1 MGTRGGRAGPDAVV
15 KSSGSDGF
23 VATVG
28 LVGGGRTRDMF
39 AAERRQAILDLV
51 HSRGA
56 VSLHDLAVAVHSS
69 EVTVRRD
76 IQALESSGL
85 VDRRRGGAALPGGLS
100 HEQSYRQKSLVA
112 ASEKAGIAEAA
123 AMLVEEGDAIVIG
136 AGTTTEEFARR
147 LVRMKDL
154 TVVTNS
160 LPVAQVLART
170 AAEVV
175 MTGGSLRGSTYSLVG
190 GAAEHSFAQ
199 VRVRRAFLSGN
210 GLTVERGLSTPN
222 MHVAG
227 VDQAIAAAAGEV
239 VVLADHTKLGV
250 DTMFQTVPTSRI
262 AHLVTDGGGQP
273 DLLAAIGAAGVHVHT
288 APVASS
294 GEVAARS

>member
-1 MGTRGGRAGPDAVV
+1 
-15 KSSGSDGF
+15 
-23 VATVG
+23 
-28 LVGGGRTRDMF
+28 MF

-288 APVASS
+288 APIASS

>member
-1 MGTRGGRAGPDAVV
+1 
-15 KSSGSDGF
+15 
-23 VATVG
+23 
-28 LVGGGRTRDMF
+28 MF

-51 HSRGA
+51 HSRGV
-56 VSLHDLAVAVHSS
+56 VSLRDLAVAVQSS

-76 IQALESSGL
+76 IQALESDGL
-85 VDRRRGGAALPGGLS
+85 VDRRRGGAALRGGLS

-112 ASEKAGIAEAA
+112 AAEKAGIADVAA
-123 AMLVEEGDAIVIG
+123 TLVEEGDAIVIG

-160 LPVAQVLART
+160 LLVAQVLART
-170 AAEVV
+170 AVEVV
-175 MTGGSLRGSTYSLVG
+175 MTGGSLRGSTYALVG

-199 VRVRRAFLSGN
+199 LRVRRAFLSGN

-250 DTMFQTVPTSRI
+250 DTMFQTVPTARI
-262 AHLVTDGGGQP
+262 AHLVTDDDGEP
-273 DLLAAIGAAGVHVHT
+273 ALLAAMGAAGVQVHT
-288 APVASS
+288 APPPPASS
-294 GEVAARS
+294 DVLAGQRLVAASTPTGRVGPRRVVAASGDDRA

>member
-1 MGTRGGRAGPDAVV
+1 
-15 KSSGSDGF
+15 
-23 VATVG
+23 
-28 LVGGGRTRDMF
+28 MF

-160 LPVAQVLART
+160 LPVART

>member
-1 MGTRGGRAGPDAVV
+1 
-15 KSSGSDGF
+15 
-23 VATVG
+23 
-28 LVGGGRTRDMF
+28 MF

-56 VSLHDLAVAVHSS
+56 VSLHDLAMAVHSS

-76 IQALESSGL
+76 ILALESSGL

-100 HEQSYRQKSLVA
+100 HELSYRQKSLVA
-112 ASEKAGIAEAA
+112 ASEKASIAEAA
-123 AMLVEEGDAIVIG
+123 VMLVEEGDAIVIG
-136 AGTTTEEFARR
+136 AGTTTEGFARR
-147 LVRMKDL
+147 LVRLKDL

-160 LPVAQVLART
+160 LLVAQVLART

-262 AHLVTDGGGQP
+262 AHLVTDGGG
-273 DLLAAIGAAGVHVHT
+273 DLAVLAAIGAAGVQVHT
-288 APVASS
+288 ASHAPSD
-294 GEVAARS
+294 EVAGQRLVAASTSTGQDGLGKLRPIS